1 MDFPNIIDPASFGIH
16 YFYEEVDIS
25 LAEDTLSDW
34 LKEVVLEENKTLQSI
49 RFIFC
54 KDEYLHQIN
63 VAYLDHDT
71 LTDVITFPYS
81 DKEEIINGEIYI
93 SMDRVKEN
101 AATFKVSVLQELS
114 RIMVHGVLH
123 LCGYDDKDDNSKKK
137 MGKKEDFYLKKLT
150 LLIRDY

>member
-16 YFYEEVDIS
+16 YFFEEVDVA
-25 LAEDTLSDW
+25 LAEDILSDW
-34 LKEVVLEENKTLQSI
+34 LKAVVLEEDKTLQSI

-54 KDEYLHQIN
+54 NDAYLHQIN
-63 VAYLDHDT
+63 VEYLDHDT

-81 DKEEIINGEIYI
+81 DKAKIIDGEIYI
-93 SMDRVKEN
+93 SMDRVREN
-101 AATFKVSVLQELS
+101 AATFKVTVQQELS

-123 LCGYDDKDDNSKKK
+123 LCGYDDKDDISKKK

-150 LLIRDY
+150 LPIRDY